1 MVSIPTCG
9 FDDIHRHYLSTGRL
23 QQPGQEL
30 RSKRVTGDT
39 EDRGDTV
46 VEGTVVS
53 GIVPNGLEG
62 VVVQPG
68 IITIKTSTSEIQ
80 KVVMNN
86 VDLDILEHPVVVVD
100 SF

>member
-1 MVSIPTCG
+1 M
-9 FDDIHRHYLSTGRL
+9 
-23 QQPGQEL
+23 
-30 RSKRVTGDT
+30 GDT

-46 VEGTVVS
+46 VEGKVVS

-68 IITIKTSTSEIQ
+68 IITIKTSTSETQ

>member
-1 MVSIPTCG
+1 M
-9 FDDIHRHYLSTGRL
+9 
-23 QQPGQEL
+23 
-30 RSKRVTGDT
+30 GDT
-39 EDRGDTV
+39 KDRGDTV
-46 VEGTVVS
+46 VEGKVVS

-100 SF
+100 SFLTCLIIFITSLVNGGRSVR